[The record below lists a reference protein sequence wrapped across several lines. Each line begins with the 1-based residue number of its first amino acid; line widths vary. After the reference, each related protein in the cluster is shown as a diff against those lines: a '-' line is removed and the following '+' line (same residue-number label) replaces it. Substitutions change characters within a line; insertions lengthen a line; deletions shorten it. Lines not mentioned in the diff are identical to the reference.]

1 MTKTLSLS
9 LMFLSI
15 DAASFSIGDID
26 MNQVM
31 RCQNIALRNTH
42 IDLNPSRCDFSDFN
56 CLMKEAD
63 VMMTNFQ
70 KSYTAMKNTRQWR
83 SNGCQDWMIQSASSS
98 PEDKIEELES
108 RIDDLESE
116 LSNYR

>member
-9 LMFLSI
+9 LIFLSI
-15 DAASFSIGDID
+15 DAASFSLGDID

-31 RCQNIALRNTH
+31 RCQSIFARNTH
-42 IDLNPSRCDFSDFN
+42 IDLSPSSCDFSDFN
-56 CLMKEAD
+56 CLMKETD
-63 VMMTNFQ
+63 VMMKKFQ
-70 KSYTAMKNTRQWR
+70 KSYTAMKNTRECR

-116 LSNYR
+116 LSIYR